1 MTHNDLLRDP
11 ARSGVY
17 RLPETAAWVSQV
29 SATDYAVWR
38 VDLAKVRSK
47 SSLLAALATAL
58 DFPDWFGHNWDAL
71 QDCLTDLS
79 WRPAPGYVVVL
90 ENCEGLAASAPEA
103 FETTLE
109 VFRHAARWWAGEQV
123 PFWVFV
129 GGLADA
135 PCNLPRLDWAE

>member
-1 MTHNDLLRDP
+1 MKHNDLLLDP

-17 RLPETAAWVSQV
+17 RLPETAAWASQV
-29 SATDYAVWR
+29 TTTDFAFWR

-47 SSLLAALATAL
+47 SNLLAALAKAL

-90 ENCEGLAASAPEA
+90 ENCEGLAASSPEA
-103 FETTLE
+103 FETALE
-109 VFRHAARWWAGEQV
+109 VLRHAARWWAGEQV

-135 PCNLPRLDWAE
+135 PHNLPRLDWAK

>member
-1 MTHNDLLRDP
+1 MNRTDIFRDP

-17 RLPETAAWVSQV
+17 RLPDTAVWVSQV

-38 VDLAKVRSK
+38 VDLGKVRSK
-47 SSLLAALATAL
+47 AGLLAALATTL
-58 DFPDWFGHNWDAL
+58 EFPDWFGHNWDAL

-90 ENCEGLAASAPEA
+90 ENCGGLAASAPETFA
-103 FETTLE
+103 TILE
-109 VFRHAARWWAGEQV
+109 VFRHAAHWWVGEQV
-123 PFWVFV
+123 PFWAFV

-135 PCNLPRLDWAE
+135 PHSLPRLDWVE

>member
-1 MTHNDLLRDP
+1 MTHTDLFRDP

-17 RLPETAAWVSQV
+17 RLSDMAAWAPQF
-29 SATDYAVWR
+29 ATTKCAVWR
-38 VDLAKVRSK
+38 IDLAKVRSK
-47 SSLLAALATAL
+47 ARLLATLARAL
-58 DFPDWFGHNWDAL
+58 DFPEWFGHNWDAL

-103 FETTLE
+103 FATTLE
-109 VFRHAARWWAGEQV
+109 VCRHAARWWAGEHI

-135 PCNLPRLDWAE
+135 PCNPPRLDWAE

>member
-17 RLPETAAWVSQV
+17 RLPETAAWASQAA
-29 SATDYAVWR
+29 ATDFAFWR

-47 SSLLAALATAL
+47 PSLLAALAKAL
-58 DFPDWFGHNWDAL
+58 DLPDWFGHNWDAL
-71 QDCLTDLS
+71 QDCLMDLS
-79 WRPAPGYVVVL
+79 WRPAPGYVVVV
-90 ENCEGLAASAPEA
+90 ENCAGVAASEPEA
-103 FETTLE
+103 FATTLE

-129 GGLADA
+129 GGLADT
-135 PCNLPRLDWAE
+135 PYNLARVDWAE

>member
-1 MTHNDLLRDP
+1 MTHKDLLRDP
-11 ARSGVY
+11 ARSGVF
-17 RLPETAAWVSQV
+17 RLPETVAWVSQV
-29 SATDYAVWR
+29 SATDFAVWR
-38 VDLAKVRSK
+38 VNLAKVRSK
-47 SSLLAALATAL
+47 AGLLAALAKTL
-58 DFPDWFGHNWDAL
+58 EFPDWFGHNWDAL

-79 WRPAPGYVVVL
+79 WRPALRYVVVL

-129 GGLADA
+129 GGLGE
-135 PCNLPRLDWAE
+135 NQPRLPSVDAAG